1 MYRVLSA
8 ATPSVFTFGPA
19 INYVEVNCAT
29 AFEKASLIPLAAPVA
44 CRTAKK
50 SHRLWTHV
58 LSYSRN

>member
-19 INYVEVNCAT
+19 INYVVVNCAT

-44 CRTAKK
+44 CRVANK
-50 SHRLWTHV
+50 SHRLWTH
-58 LSYSRN
+58 